1 MSVSRVI
8 TLRVLPGR
16 VDDFMNRLGEGKKI
30 RESAGFNVTFYRTEA
45 GPESRTVLIITTAD
59 DWQQF
64 AEITAK
70 LQADA
75 AWQAFDRQ
83 LSNDPVAEE
92 VSTSIIQDFTLP

>member
-1 MSVSRVI
+1 MSISRVI
-8 TLRVLPGR
+8 TVRVLPGR
-16 VDDFMNRLGEGKKI
+16 LDDFINRLGEGKKI
-30 RESAGFNVTFYRTEA
+30 RESAGFNVTFYRTVA

-59 DWQQF
+59 DWAQF
-64 AEITAK
+64 GEITAK

-92 VSTSIIQDFTLP
+92 LSTSIIQDFTLP

>member
-30 RESAGFNVTFYRTEA
+30 RESHGFNVTFYRTVA
-45 GPESRTVLIITTAD
+45 GPESNAVLIITTAD
-59 DWQQF
+59 DWPQF
-64 AEITAK
+64 GEITAK
-70 LQADA
+70 LQADS

-83 LSNDPVAEE
+83 LADDPVAEE
-92 VSTSIIQDFTLP
+92 LSISILQDFTLP

>member
-1 MSVSRVI
+1 M
-8 TLRVLPGR
+8 
-16 VDDFMNRLGEGKKI
+16 
-30 RESAGFNVTFYRTEA
+30 A
-45 GPESRTVLIITTAD
+45 GPESRAVLVITTAD

-83 LSNDPVAEE
+83 LSNDPVGEE
-92 VSTSIIQDFTLP
+92 LSTSIIQDFTLP

>member
-45 GPESRTVLIITTAD
+45 GPESRTVLIITTAN

>member
-16 VDDFMNRLGEGKKI
+16 LDDFMRRLGEGKKI

-70 LQADA
+70 LQADS

-83 LSNDPVAEE
+83 LTDNPVAEE
-92 VSTSIIQDFTLP
+92 LSTSIIQDFALP

>member
-30 RESAGFNVTFYRTEA
+30 RESHGFNVTFYRTVA

-92 VSTSIIQDFTLP
+92 LSTSIIEDFTLP